1 MSTPEKLRNQ
11 GQRAASELTKLKE
24 VWRRMA
30 DDARAYWLERFVSA
44 ELSQA
49 QIRQEIFTKL
59 KINLRFDSKLNA
71 FRAWVAAQAALDDE
85 AEQMQDDERRLA
97 EEHPEWTK
105 EQVRED
111 VLKRAYLR
119 ARSHGDFKLGLKTIA
134 ADAKLESL
142 QFDRDKFKESLRT
155 KIQAGLDQ
163 ILAEAD
169 NNPVIKAAVEQIQ
182 KATAKE

>member
-1 MSTPEKLRNQ
+1 MSAPTKLRA
-11 GQRAASELTKLKE
+11 GTESELTRLKE
-24 VWRRMA
+24 IWRRMA
-30 DDARAYWLERFVSA
+30 DAARSYWRERFVSS
-44 ELSQA
+44 EVSQA
-49 QIRQEIFTKL
+49 EIRKEIFAKL
-59 KINLRFDSKLNA
+59 KVNLKFDSKLNA
-71 FRAWVAAQAALDDE
+71 FRSWVEQQDALDAE
-85 AEQMQDDERRLA
+85 AEQMADDERRA
-97 EEHPEWTK
+97 TEEHPDWTK

-111 VLKRAYLR
+111 VLKKAYFR

-142 QFDRDKFKESLRT
+142 QFDKEKFKESLRT

-163 ILAEAD
+163 ILAEAN